1 MKRLWHPRYVSPNSA
16 SVIIPVINK
25 SATPRTILDRTGL
38 HSVMLSFLRLSN
50 QIVESSLRR
59 RGNLTSL
66 VTSAKQS
73 PYPCS
78 EPPTNYRKYVLNFLS
93 FWQID
98 NGFFLTIKHVHS
110 TTSIYTKYTT
120 YIIIIT
126 TRKNKGTV
134 TTITKIGHKIFWI
147 LILTIT
153 AKQLKLFPFTSLID
167 NFSISYV
174 SSLTGEHNWLY
185 FKKV

>member
-1 MKRLWHPRYVSPNSA
+1 MINWQQNFVSPNLGTRDFFSRVTRSFVGRRPTCLRPLAEDTSDFLRLDRNRKPRMKRLWHPRYVSPNSA

-50 QIVESSLRR
+50 QIVESSVRR

-126 TRKNKGTV
+126 TRKN
-134 TTITKIGHKIFWI
+134 I
-147 LILTIT
+147 
-153 AKQLKLFPFTSLID
+153 
-167 NFSISYV
+167 
-174 SSLTGEHNWLY
+174 
-185 FKKV
+185 